1 MTRKKQKKDT
11 KNIAQKIKIAMLES
25 GFNQNTLAKE
35 LGLTQGAVSKWLNGT
50 SEVSTK
56 LLYAIAAATGKPINY
71 FFDNSGSIKGNN
83 NVVSSNN
90 NSVPADVQKDI
101 KLLSTQ
107 VELLSAKI
115 QLIEAEI
122 KLLKKKT
129 VTYSS
134 GYEQ

>member
-1 MTRKKQKKDT
+1 
-11 KNIAQKIKIAMLES
+11 MLES

>member
-35 LGLTQGAVSKWLNGT
+35 LGLTQGAVSKWLSGT

-71 FFDNSGSIKGNN
+71 FFDNSGSIRGNN

-107 VELLSAKI
+107 IELLVAKV
-115 QLIEAEI
+115 
-122 KLLKKKT
+122 KLLEHKVERLEKINKP
-129 VTYSS
+129 YPM
-134 GYEQ
+134 GHEQ